1 MSTRCTVSLY
11 DGNGKY
17 HSVYGHWDGSLSGV
31 GRILFDYYNT
41 LETVTELIEMGS
53 FSSLRPTLNDS
64 VFYSRDRFEDYEL
77 NKPTVYHNIFD
88 IPVQEYNYLYTG
100 THWFYYDEERYVR
113 TLTNKRIEED
123 IKKRNKDVE

>member
-17 HSVYGHWDGSLSGV
+17 HSVYGHWDGYLSGV
-31 GRILFDYYNT
+31 GRILLDYYNT

-53 FSSLRPTLNDS
+53 FSSIRPTLNDS
-64 VFYSRDRFEDYEL
+64 VFYTRDRFEDYEL
-77 NKPTVYHNIFD
+77 NKPTMYYSIFD

-100 THWFYYDEERYVR
+100 TNWFYYDEERYVR
-113 TLTNKRIEED
+113 TLTDKRIEED
-123 IKKRNKDVE
+123 IRKRNQDVK

>member
-11 DGNGKY
+11 DGSGKY
-17 HSVYGHWDGSLSGV
+17 HSVYGHWDGYLSGV
-31 GRILFDYYNT
+31 GRILLDYYNT

-64 VFYSRDRFEDYEL
+64 VFYTRDRFEDYEL
-77 NKPTVYHNIFD
+77 NKPTVYHDIFD

-100 THWFYYDEERYVR
+100 HHWFYYDEGRYIR

>member
-17 HSVYGHWDGSLSGV
+17 HSVYGHWDGYLSGV
-31 GRILFDYYNT
+31 GRILLDYYNT

-53 FSSLRPTLNDS
+53 FSSIRPTLNDS
-64 VFYSRDRFEDYEL
+64 VFYARDRFEDYEL
-77 NKPTVYHNIFD
+77 NKPTLYHNIFD

-100 THWFYYDEERYVR
+100 THWFYYDEDRFIR
-113 TLTNKRIEED
+113 TLTDKRIEED
-123 IKKRNKDVE
+123 MKKRRQDVK